1 MAEAPVSK
9 GCLFMYSII
18 NKVGQ
23 GGIFMDAEKLERA
36 LQIAEKYLPD
46 SELSKELKKTHKQ
59 KSEQQ
64 EMKKYIKMIT
74 QNEFSSREEI
84 ENLDVPFKDDL
95 LFFYDM
101 GNFKPTDQEKEKVR
115 ELTELLDLLDGERFM
130 AEKREVEQEIE
141 IYKFKERLSMQSWD
155 EVVDTT
161 SADAIE
167 KYPKFRKIFRQFDA
181 LLDLVR

>member
-1 MAEAPVSK
+1 
-9 GCLFMYSII
+9 
-18 NKVGQ
+18 
-23 GGIFMDAEKLERA
+23 MDAEKLEKA
-36 LQIAEKYLPD
+36 LQISEKYLPD
-46 SELSKELKKTHKQ
+46 SKLSKELKKMYRQ

-64 EMKKYIKMIT
+64 EKKKYIKMIT

>member
-1 MAEAPVSK
+1 
-9 GCLFMYSII
+9 
-18 NKVGQ
+18 
-23 GGIFMDAEKLERA
+23 MDAEKLERA

-46 SELSKELKKTHKQ
+46 SELSKELKKTYKQ

-64 EMKKYIKMIT
+64 EKKKYIKMIT

-84 ENLDVPFKDDL
+84 EKLDVPFKDDL

-101 GNFKPTDQEKEKVR
+101 GNFKPTEKEKGKVR
-115 ELTELLDLLDGERFM
+115 ELTELLNLLDDDRFM

-141 IYKFKERLSMQSWD
+141 IFNFKERLSRQSWD

-161 SADAIE
+161 SAETIE
-167 KYPKFRKIFRQFDA
+167 NYPKFGNIFRRFNS
-181 LLDLVR
+181 LLDLAR